1 MIRRKLSQEDFEKSF
16 KYAPRV
22 ALNIL
27 VKNKQGE
34 ILLTKRAIEP
44 EKGSWHYPGGF
55 ILKGETLNKC
65 FERISSKE
73 LGIKLDS
80 KKMKLLGVYENIEGD
95 ERGHV
100 LDLIYEYKYSDSIV
114 FNLTKETSEII
125 FFKKLPPKIGFSQKL
140 ILNKLGFK

>member
-1 MIRRKLSQEDFEKSF
+1 MDFEKSF
-16 KYAPRV
+16 EYAPRV

-27 VKNKQGE
+27 VKNSKGE

-44 EKGSWHYPGGF
+44 ERGSWHYPGGF

-73 LGIKLDS
+73 LGVKLDF
-80 KKMKLLGVYENIEGD
+80 KKTKLLGAFENIEGD
-95 ERGHV
+95 ARGHI
-100 LDLIYEYKYSDSIV
+100 LDLIYEYKFSKNIILS
-114 FNLTKETSEII
+114 LTKETSEIK
-125 FFKKLPPKIGFSQKL
+125 FFKKLPTKIGFSQRS